1 MVLAV
6 GGKMGTFYMYVCQSL
21 KQCFI
26 SWVDLAFSSQN
37 TQTTLQDKNK
47 NRPNEE
53 KCFICQLF
61 HWALWKLK
69 STPIHTYTPVMGWG
83 GKHFILLGV
92 TWFSMIS
99 FHFQDVLRKW
109 PPFELS
115 TQMMQG
121 LKGAL
126 WNRLFSQWFLNQ
138 EIEKHITRKE
148 PGRGRNELCGVLTVP
163 MNMKTMG
170 AKSQRS

>member
-1 MVLAV
+1 MCASHWNSVSSVELTLLFLPKTHRLHYRTKIKTDQMKKNV
-6 GGKMGTFYMYVCQSL
+6 SSVSYFIGLSGSWNPPPYTHTHRLWGG
-21 KQCFI
+21 
-26 SWVDLAFSSQN
+26 
-37 TQTTLQDKNK
+37 
-47 NRPNEE
+47 
-53 KCFICQLF
+53 
-61 HWALWKLK
+61 
-69 STPIHTYTPVMGWG
+69 G